1 MNSKKGK
8 KYIDEF
14 YKLGVCANEC
24 TGLLQRVELDL
35 DEIAKYHSEYIKD
48 KAVDADGK

>member
-14 YKLGVCANEC
+14 YKLGVCVKIKF
-24 TGLLQRVELDL
+24 RK
-35 DEIAKYHSEYIKD
+35 EICHKKKFAKKKLKNPH
-48 KAVDADGK
+48 